1 MTDREIEVRLG
12 IKINRIAVIKFNN
25 IKKYNLIFSFDK
37 DRLKSV
43 IKFNKYIEDLHNK
56 VIDIYYSFKC
66 PWQFAKWLKDNGIYK
81 HNNPTSS
88 EVVIFKNNLKDL
100 SITLEVINKLENIIL
115 LYYAKEINEM
125 GR

>member
-1 MTDREIEVRLG
+1 MTDREIEKRLG

-43 IKFNKYIEDLHNK
+43 IKFNKYIEDLHSK
-56 VIDIYYSFKC
+56 VIDIYYSFAC
-66 PWQFAKWLKDNGIYK
+66 PWQFATWLKDNGIYK

-115 LYYAKEINEM
+115 LYYTKEINEK
-125 GR
+125 RS